1 MHHARAIGTA
11 LAAVLVAPV
20 PVLLGPAASAAPQRV
35 IDVRELSAPAA
46 LSGLAPGDTAEWA
59 AEVTN
64 IGTSPHDLSVAFVVD
79 GPDDLAT
86 DPRDGLQLVVD
97 LCPSA
102 FTVVDRRLADGRDI
116 ERYDCP
122 DDTVPLGAGPAAVL
136 GRLEGSRPVASG
148 TTIGVR
154 VRVAFPASAGNALE
168 DTDAGLR
175 VVVTEADA
183 PVDTGNG
190 PIAGGGVPVPGDVL
204 LPGGPALPG
213 GLTLPG
219 GLAVTGRDVGAAL
232 LGGLIALGTGALI
245 VAAGRR
251 RRDEEEHA

>member
-1 MHHARAIGTA
+1 MHHVRAIGAA
-11 LAAVLVAPV
+11 LAAALLA
-20 PVLLGPAASAAPQRV
+20 PVLLAPSASAAPQSV
-35 IDVRELSAPAA
+35 IDVRELSAPSA

-116 ERYDCP
+116 ERYVCP
-122 DDTVPLGAGPAAVL
+122 VEVVPLGSGPAAVL
-136 GRLEGSRPVASG
+136 GRLEGSRPVARG
-148 TTIGVR
+148 ATIGVR
-154 VRVAFPASAGNALE
+154 VRVAFPSTAGNELE

-175 VVVTEADA
+175 VVVTEADDI
-183 PVDTGNG
+183 PVGPGSG
-190 PIAGGGVPVPGDVL
+190 PIA
-204 LPGGPALPG
+204 LP
-213 GLTLPG
+213 LPG

-232 LGGLIALGTGALI
+232 LGGLLALGAGALLAG
-245 VAAGRR
+245 AARR
-251 RRDEEEHA
+251 RRDEEERA